1 MPFVSSCCCP
11 RHVEWKHG
19 EVTSDQLRSCSREE
33 IRWLDIDSDLKSKG
47 RKRKICISCRY
58 RLQIDLKCQKLEV
71 SWAASLFIAVSHRV
85 MIARIHVDVDFPDSA
100 KYNGHVLWV

>member
-11 RHVEWKHG
+11 RHVAWKHG

-33 IRWLDIDSDLKSKG
+33 IRWLDIDSDSKSKG

-58 RLQIDLKCQKLEV
+58 RLQIDLKYQKLEV
-71 SWAASLFIAVSHRV
+71 SVGCIFIYHGRANDEMFSQ
-85 MIARIHVDVDFPDSA
+85 FLSA
-100 KYNGHVLWV
+100 